1 MPTKKKT
8 EKKGELKP
16 PKIACPPI
24 PQEIIDRLII
34 RYSAPLQSIPD
45 DSIAAIWNAVA
56 ELKGWMVKQGEI
68 PVDPYGMRFVA
79 WQQLRGML
87 NDAVEENNPAAFET
101 MSKAW
106 QQWEI
111 NEPMPR
117 SKNPCALAI
126 KDPWRKNEEMVK
138 QKLAANIENLIPAIP
153 TNQPNS
159 LRKIEFL
166 EAILD
171 LQRRLKRAPT
181 RREIEDKTE
190 IKKNKVSE
198 IVLEM
203 GLEHL
208 LSRTKATKE

>member
-1 MPTKKKT
+1 
-8 EKKGELKP
+8 
-16 PKIACPPI
+16 
-24 PQEIIDRLII
+24 
-34 RYSAPLQSIPD
+34 
-45 DSIAAIWNAVA
+45 
-56 ELKGWMVKQGEI
+56 
-68 PVDPYGMRFVA
+68 MRFVA

-117 SKNPCALAI
+117 RKNPCALAI

>member
-1 MPTKKKT
+1 
-8 EKKGELKP
+8 
-16 PKIACPPI
+16 
-24 PQEIIDRLII
+24 
-34 RYSAPLQSIPD
+34 
-45 DSIAAIWNAVA
+45 
-56 ELKGWMVKQGEI
+56 
-68 PVDPYGMRFVA
+68 
-79 WQQLRGML
+79 
-87 NDAVEENNPAAFET
+87 
-101 MSKAW
+101 
-106 QQWEI
+106 
-111 NEPMPR
+111 
-117 SKNPCALAI
+117 
-126 KDPWRKNEEMVK
+126 MVK